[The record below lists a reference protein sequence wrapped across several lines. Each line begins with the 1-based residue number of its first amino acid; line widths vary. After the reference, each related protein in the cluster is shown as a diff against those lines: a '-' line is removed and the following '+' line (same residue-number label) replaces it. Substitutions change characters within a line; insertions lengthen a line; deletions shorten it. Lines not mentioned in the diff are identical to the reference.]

1 MRAVCLLL
9 CLALGSVQAEVYKSV
24 NEQGEVIY
32 SDRPGKDAERLRM
45 PALPSYTPQPV
56 RSFSRDSAPQGA
68 QQAAGYERFIISA
81 PADDATIR
89 NNIGNLEVTTLLE
102 PALMLPHG
110 HSVQFYLDGVAHG
123 TASDALALS
132 LDNVDRGTHQLSAS
146 VLDADG
152 KVLIT
157 TPPVTVHVKRASKL
171 HGNREGTV
179 TDNPGYMT
187 DNPNLVGEEDF
198 EPYRV
203 KDIADFARDEDEPL
217 DPDIA
222 ELPANPGYRNRNPNV
237 LSPNPNIHS
246 SNPNLINPPL
256 PVED

>member
-1 MRAVCLLL
+1 MRVVCLLL
-9 CLALGSVQAEVYKSV
+9 CLSLGSAQAEVYKSV
-24 NEQGEVIY
+24 NERGEVIY

-45 PALPSYTPQPV
+45 PDLPTYTPQPL
-56 RSFSRDSAPQGA
+56 RSYTRSTDPERSEPP
-68 QQAAGYERFIISA
+68 AGYDRFIISS
-81 PADDATIR
+81 PANDATIR
-89 NNIGNLEVTTLLE
+89 NNVGNLEVTTLLQ
-102 PALMLPHG
+102 PALMVPREHT
-110 HSVQFYLDGVAHG
+110 VQFYLDGVAQG
-123 TASDALALS
+123 VASDALTLS
-132 LDNVDRGTHQLSAS
+132 LENIDRGTHRLSAS

-157 TPPVTVHVKRASKL
+157 TAPVTVHIKRASKL
-171 HGNREGTV
+171 HGQREGSV
-179 TDNPGYMT
+179 TDNPGYLT
-187 DNPNLVGEEDF
+187 DNPNLVGEEEF

-203 KDIADFARDEDEPL
+203 KDIADFGRAGDDEL

-256 PVED
+256 PAED

>member
-9 CLALGSVQAEVYKSV
+9 CLALGFVQAEVYKSV